1 MKTKSKL
8 LVTLLFVVLAISV
21 ALFGVSCKKN
31 PGGSE
36 SESTSSEQTE
46 EKTAVYYADAG
57 DGEYVVSL
65 KGNEYV
71 LSIAGDYKFGSFT
84 LNGGKLRLIA
94 GDGSYEGTIEGD
106 ELSLAYGG
114 KTYVLLEKIARKVTF
129 EGAEVA
135 AQTVMNGMT
144 ATKPADPAETGD
156 NVFIGW
162 YTSSDYTE
170 LYNFA
175 TPVRSD
181 IALYARFALVPAGQI
196 EYTATLKSGNETIAT
211 VQTVGGK
218 LFDLPAQEAKDGK
231 AFDGWYLG
239 SSADKLSSVYGGET
253 LTEDTTLYAVWRNG
267 TVYGVSVSETG
278 ISWKTTA
285 TGAVS
290 FRVRISA
297 PNGNNV
303 DTTVSQTAYNYSFAN
318 GEAGEYTVEITD
330 KNTDDAVTLTV
341 VNKKLAKVGG
351 FSVSESGILTYNKVE
366 NAQKYLLT
374 VICGNENHNHDPYD
388 NGTSV
393 YFDLSS
399 CDMVKGG
406 IKVTVTAQADGY
418 LSSVSDTFVYDKT
431 LGAVTKLAENDGV
444 LVWSP
449 VKNAMGYVVVIDG
462 EKISVGN
469 DTEYS
474 LKEYDAGSYTVGVYA
489 VAAGYNDGET
499 TEISYNKTSIAAPSG
514 LKIGKG
520 IVSWNAV
527 NGATGYSVNVNG
539 KTASVDGT
547 QTEFAM
553 TAGSGTT
560 EISVAAKDEKGVV
573 GAYSETISV
582 DFAEVTNL
590 RYEGGVLSWNPV
602 YNAVSYLVS
611 VNGGDALE
619 LVAGTTKTPVT
630 LTQAGRNA
638 LSVAYKNTSGNVV
651 MTKTIDV
658 TAYEIRFE
666 TLGGEKVNSVY
677 AAKGD
682 TVVVPDAVYD
692 GYEFA
697 GWYTVPAGAKN
708 NGRRY
713 YGGEYTGNGGM
724 QVFADWTAKKYE
736 ISLEVTGGTI
746 GQTTAQV
753 AYGEDYRL
761 PVAVSD
767 DESKVFGGWYSAPNG
782 AGVQYTDEKG
792 YGLTKWT
799 VVVDEERG
807 MTLYAGWLSVV
818 TYELDGSGNAYRAFA
833 GPGISYVSSV
843 KVSETFNEKPVTT
856 IESFAD
862 ARIVSI
868 QIPDTVTI
876 IADGA
881 KTGLYASGAF
891 QGCSALREISI
902 YETGHAVT
910 PKYASD
916 SGALYTL
923 TYTEDGQV
931 ATRTL
936 TGVPHAKTGDFAVM
950 DGTNAIGA
958 YAAASST
965 VFKVT
970 VPASVTSIGD
980 NAFNACSRLQEVG
993 FTAAKEG
1000 ETEKELTLGASV
1012 FKSCSSLVSVTL
1024 PGRVKNIDTNI
1035 FASCNKLSYLNI
1047 SGENKDYRSEDGMLL
1062 NVAGTKLI
1070 YCPRGREGEVTIP
1083 DSVSEIA
1090 ESAFESCKN
1099 IEKITIPAGVETI
1112 GKNAFKNCGDVTEL
1126 AFLGT
1131 SSDKPL
1137 AIGESAF
1144 YGLKGLTSLTLPE
1157 NLYTLGKNAFG
1168 GTEQLFTVKVE
1179 SGIYDKTQNA
1189 YVLNFADAAF
1199 ASSSSVYYVNEII
1212 LGKNVPP
1219 FNISGVF
1226 GYKVAK
1232 VTIDPANTNYKEQDS
1247 VLYSAD
1253 GKKLVFYPAAKAG
1266 AFTIPDG
1273 VEEIASSAFKY
1284 SSGLTSVTIPASVT
1298 KIDDS
1303 AFANCSKLKSVI
1315 FATEKEGGQTNELT
1329 IASNAFSGS
1338 ALVSVAFPDRLVS
1351 LADSVLNGCKYLTS
1365 VTFGT
1370 GLKTIG
1376 KSAFSS
1382 CTSLQSIV
1390 IPEGVTE
1397 LGDSAFSGC
1406 SKLASVVL
1414 PSTLEKFGQYN
1425 GETLTSF
1432 SAFGNC
1438 DLLGSVTFSG
1448 ENENFS
1454 TKDGVLY
1461 LKKGNKETDL
1471 FFCPV
1476 SNEGQG
1482 GVIVIPSSVT
1492 KIWDKAFNNT
1502 VGVKEI
1508 RFENDKIADDA
1519 TLSIGKNVFSGSHVE
1534 TLILPEGMR
1543 TIERSAIYSAK
1554 YLQSVTIPSTVTL
1567 IKSTAFQYD
1576 VALREVIFREG
1587 GTEPLE
1593 IQDAKY
1599 SDTATS
1605 FSPYNSAFNGCTS
1618 LESISFPERT
1628 VKIGA
1633 YVFQNITGLKSVH
1646 IPSTVKTIAGY
1657 AFAGCTSLESVTFA
1671 ANCAL
1676 TEIPLY
1682 AFNKCSSLKT
1692 IDLPKGISEIGCNAF
1707 SNSGLTSIT
1716 IPKNVKRLGG
1726 ISYFGSSSSVS
1737 GYTFASCYD
1746 LASVTFEEGSVL
1758 ESIESYAFN
1767 EDQNLT
1773 AIELPASLK
1782 NLGDSLFAKTGIK
1795 EIVVPANVETLTGTT
1810 FFQAYSLS
1818 SVTFA
1823 EGTKLSSI
1831 GGRAF
1836 AYTALTSF
1844 AFPETTA
1851 DKLTL
1856 GSSLFANCTALKEV
1870 HLSSKVA
1877 SVDGVFTDCYS
1888 IEKVTVADGN
1898 ENLSVAEGE
1907 PIIYNKDRTAVCYVY
1922 GDLSETLTIAEGTTE
1937 IYDYA
1942 FANRQGIKTL
1952 ILPSS
1957 LITIGSYAFRNCY
1970 DLETVT
1976 FTDGAKSLTKFGNY
1990 AFQNCSS
1997 LTKIVLPENL
2007 TEIGQSAFDGCASL
2021 SLVTMGNAV
2030 KTIGRSAF
2038 RKTTS
2043 LKNIEFSSAL
2053 TTIDTGAFEG
2063 SGLTSVTIPASVTT
2077 LNGKAFADCVGLTS
2091 VTFEEGANKTLTVN
2105 ANVFNGSSVTE
2116 LAIPNRVKELKSQAF
2131 MGMASLTK
2139 VTFGDKVA
2147 ANLSGKLIK
2156 NAFKNCTSLE
2166 SIEIPEGITE
2176 IQENAFQGCSKLSS
2190 VKLPST
2196 LKTLGTSTTSASSVW
2211 TGCVFDQ
2218 CVSLTSIDLPDSLT
2232 YIGTYTFRGT
2242 GLTSVTLPSGIVH
2255 LSGTNNDT
2263 YAIKTGTSYF
2273 LENSSATGSKTAGQ
2287 FMDCANLETV
2297 ILPAGLKT
2305 IGIGAF
2311 YNCPKL
2317 TKVVYDGYL
2326 GEGSALP
2333 SSTYAVGSLA
2343 FGKTAVKDL
2352 SIEAMTVMGQYAF
2365 AESNLES
2372 VVFDGSCAV
2381 TAIPSYA
2388 FADLAALR
2396 TVVLPN
2402 ALKSVG
2408 SWAFRNCTSLRS
2420 VDLGMNLTSLSNNVF
2435 TGSGLE
2441 TIDLSY
2447 VTSLDSGVFNG
2458 CSDLHTVVLS
2468 EELLQIPASAF
2479 TDCTSLESIAF
2490 PEKLTQIGRNAF
2502 YGSGLRSVTITENVQ
2517 VIDADAF
2524 GGLKNL
2530 AAFGVS
2536 TKNSAFYAEDGC
2548 LYTAENELFAY
2559 PLAKIAKEES
2569 IVIPN
2574 GKSLGSYAFDGLAAI
2589 TDGNGEII
2597 SAVKEVKLPD
2607 TLETIPAYA
2616 FYNFRSLERI
2626 EIPEGV
2632 TQIGEYAFANC
2643 ENLSYVKIP
2652 STLQYVGAI
2661 GANYIAENNG
2671 YTFLN
2676 CTSLKTVDFSA
2687 ATGLVRFGVQAFA
2700 GSGLESIA
2708 IPEGVDV
2715 ISTGMFYECESLKSV
2730 TLPSTILAIN
2740 KNAFYGCTSLESIA
2754 IPENVTRI
2762 CDLYLGTPGISQS
2775 GSAFEG
2781 CTKLSSVTFL
2791 GNKLECF
2798 GTGTFAGCTALKAI
2812 TIPESV
2818 VAIGTECFKASGIL
2832 SIDIPESVTA
2842 LGNDKTGGTFENCVD
2857 LETVTGGEGL
2867 TVIGGKTF
2875 FGCAKLKTIV
2885 LGEKVSTIGDSAFEA
2900 SGLAEITIRS
2910 VAVYGNRAFAECA
2923 NLAKVTMPNETKKLN
2938 GTYIFYNCK
2947 SLKTFTIPSNV
2958 NSLGGHIFE
2967 GSGLTNIHIP
2977 RSVIAVSAYAFADC
2991 ADLETITIESG
3002 ITSVGMQTFANCVK
3016 VKTIYLPASIINVD
3030 DDSFLGWTAAQT
3042 IRTPASHSQAAA
3054 MWDLGWSA
3062 GAKVEYNSV
3071 QA

>member
-21 ALFGVSCKKN
+21 TLFGVSCKKN

-36 SESTSSEQTE
+36 SESTSSGQTE

-65 KGNEYV
+65 KGTEYV

-84 LNGGKLRLIA
+84 LNGGKLSLLA
-94 GDGSYEGTIEGD
+94 GDGSYDGTIEGD

-114 KTYVLLEKIARKVTF
+114 KTYVLIEKIARKVTF

-135 AQTVMNGMT
+135 AQTVTNGKT

-162 YTSSDYTE
+162 YTSSDYAE

-181 IALYARFALVPAGQI
+181 ISLYARFVSVPAGQI
-196 EYTATLKSGNETIAT
+196 EYTATLKNGNETVAT
-211 VQTVGGK
+211 VKTVGGK
-218 LFDLPAQEAKDGK
+218 LFDLPSQEAKDGK

-239 SSADKLSSVYGGET
+239 SSADKLSTVYGGEI
-253 LTEDTTLYAVWRNG
+253 LAEDTTLYAVWRSG
-267 TVYGVSVSETG
+267 SVYGVSVSDTG

-297 PNGNNV
+297 PNGNDV
-303 DTTVSQTAYNYSFAN
+303 DTTVSQTVYNYSFAN
-318 GEAGEYTVEITD
+318 GEAGEYTVEIAD
-330 KNTDDAVTLTV
+330 KNTNDAVTLTV

-366 NAQKYLLT
+366 NAQRYLLT

-418 LSSVSDTFVYDKT
+418 VSSVSDTFVYDKT

-444 LVWSP
+444 LVWNP
-449 VKNAMGYVVVIDG
+449 VKNAMGYVVVING
-462 EKISVGN
+462 EKISVGS

-499 TEISYNKTSIAAPSG
+499 TEITYNKTSVAAPSG
-514 LKIGKG
+514 LKVGKG

-527 NGATGYSVNVNG
+527 NGATGYSVNING
-539 KTASVDGT
+539 KITSVAGT

-560 EISVAAKDEKGVV
+560 EISVAAKDGNGVV
-573 GAYSETISV
+573 GAYSETLFV

-590 RYEGGVLSWNPV
+590 HYEGGVFSWNPV

-619 LVAGTTKTPVT
+619 LASGTTKTAVT
-630 LTQAGRNA
+630 LTQAGRNT
-638 LSVAYKNTSGNVV
+638 LSVAYKNMNGNVV
-651 MTKTIDV
+651 MTKTLAV
-658 TAYEIRFE
+658 TAYEVRFE
-666 TLGGEKVNSVY
+666 TLGGERVDSVY
-677 AAKGD
+677 VAKGD

-713 YGGEYTGNGGM
+713 YGGEYTLNGGM

-736 ISLEVTGGTI
+736 VNLEVTGGTVD
-746 GQTTAQV
+746 QTTAQV
-753 AYGEDYRL
+753 SYGEDYRL

-782 AGVQYTDEKG
+782 AGVQYTDVQG

-799 VVVDEERG
+799 VVVDEARG
-807 MTLYAGWLSVV
+807 MTLYANWLSVV
-818 TYELDGSGNAYRAFA
+818 TYELDGSGNAYRAFS
-833 GPGISYVSSV
+833 GPGISYVTSV

-856 IESFAD
+856 IESFAGSG
-862 ARIVSI
+862 IVSI

-876 IADGA
+876 IADGS

-891 QGCSALREISI
+891 QGCMSLREIVI
-902 YETGHAVT
+902 YETGRAVT

-923 TYTEDGQV
+923 TYTDDGQV

-936 TGVPHAKTGDFAVM
+936 TGIPHAKTGEFAVM

-980 NAFNACSRLQEVG
+980 NAFNACSRLQEVE

-1024 PGRVKNIDTNI
+1024 PGRIKNVDTEI
-1035 FASCNKLSYLNI
+1035 FASCNKLAYLNI
-1047 SGENKDYRSEDGMLL
+1047 SGENQDYSSENGMLL
-1062 NVAGTKLI
+1062 TAGGTKLI

-1083 DSVSEIA
+1083 DIVTEIA
-1090 ESAFESCKN
+1090 DSAFESCKN
-1099 IEKITIPAGVETI
+1099 LEKITIPAGIETI
-1112 GKNAFKNCGDVTEL
+1112 GKDAFKNCIGVTEL
-1126 AFLGT
+1126 IFLGT
-1131 SSDKPL
+1131 ENDNPL
-1137 AIGESAF
+1137 TIKESAF
-1144 YGLKGLTSLTLPE
+1144 YGLKELTSLTLPE
-1157 NLYTLGKNAFG
+1157 NLYTLEKKAFG
-1168 GTEQLFTVKVE
+1168 GATNLFTVRVE
-1179 SGIYDKTQNA
+1179 SGIYDRARKE
-1189 YVLNFADAAF
+1189 YVLNFEDDAF
-1199 ASSSSVYYVNEII
+1199 AGSSPVYVVTEII
-1212 LGKNVPP
+1212 LGKNVPS

-1232 VTIDPANTNYKEQDS
+1232 ITIDPANTNYKEQDS

-1273 VEEIASSAFKY
+1273 VEEITSSVFKY
-1284 SSGLTSVTIPASVT
+1284 SDGLTSVTIPSSVT
-1298 KIDDS
+1298 KIEDS

-1315 FATEKEGGQTNELT
+1315 FAAEKEGEQAKELT
-1329 IASNAFSGS
+1329 IASNAFSSS
-1338 ALVSVAFPDRLVS
+1338 ALVSVAFPDRLTS
-1351 LADSVLNGCKYLTS
+1351 LGDSVLYNCKSLTS

-1382 CTSLQSIV
+1382 CISLKSIV

-1397 LGDSAFSGC
+1397 LGDSAFASC
-1406 SKLASVVL
+1406 SKLESVVL

-1425 GETLTSF
+1425 GDTLTSF
-1432 SAFGNC
+1432 SAFSNC
-1438 DLLGSVTFSG
+1438 DKLGSVEFSG
-1448 ENENFS
+1448 ENDNFS
-1454 TKDGVLY
+1454 TIDGVLY
-1461 LKKGNKETDL
+1461 LKQKGKETDL

-1476 SNEGQG
+1476 SNEGDG
-1482 GVIVIPSSVT
+1482 GVVVIPSTVV
-1492 KIWDKAFNNT
+1492 KIWDKAFKNT
-1502 VGVKEI
+1502 LNVKEI
-1508 RFENDKIADDA
+1508 RFENDKIAENGS
-1519 TLSIGKNVFSGSHVE
+1519 LSIGQNLLEGSHVE
-1534 TLILPEGMR
+1534 TLILPEGLQ
-1543 TIERSAIYSAK
+1543 TVERSAFNSAK
-1554 YLQSVTIPSTVTL
+1554 YLKSVTIPSTVTL

-1576 VALREVIFREG
+1576 SALREVIFREG

-1599 SDTATS
+1599 SDTITS
-1605 FSPYNSAFNGCTS
+1605 LNASYSAFNGCTS

-1646 IPSTVKTIAGY
+1646 IPSTVTTIAGY
-1657 AFAGCTSLESVTFA
+1657 AFSGCTSLESVTFA
-1671 ANCAL
+1671 ENSSL
-1676 TEIPLY
+1676 TEISLY
-1682 AFNKCSSLKT
+1682 VFNKCSSLKT
-1692 IDLPKGISEIGCNAF
+1692 IDLPEGITEIGCNAF
-1707 SNSGLTSIT
+1707 SDSGLTSIT

-1726 ISYFGSSSSVS
+1726 ASYIGSSSVS
-1737 GYTFASCYD
+1737 GSSFASCYD

-1758 ESIESYAFN
+1758 ESIEDYAFN
-1767 EDQNLT
+1767 GDQNLT
-1773 AIELPASLK
+1773 AIELPSSLIK
-1782 NLGDSLFAKTGIK
+1782 LGTMVFARTGIT
-1795 EIVVPANVETLTGTT
+1795 EIEVPANVETLSGSA
-1810 FFQAYSLS
+1810 FYQAYSLS

-1823 EGTKLSSI
+1823 EGSKLTKIDGS
-1831 GGRAF
+1831 AF
-1836 AYTALTSF
+1836 AYTAITSF

-1856 GSSLFANCTALKEV
+1856 GTSLFANCTALKEV
-1870 HLSSKVA
+1870 YLSSKVA
-1877 SVDGVFTDCYS
+1877 SVNGVFTDCYS
-1888 IEKVTVADGN
+1888 IEKVTVAEGN

-1907 PIIYNKDRTAVCYVY
+1907 PIIYNKDRTAVCYVF
-1922 GDLSETLTIAEGTTE
+1922 GDLSSVLEIPEGTTE
-1937 IYDYA
+1937 IYAYA

-1952 ILPSS
+1952 ILPST
-1957 LITIGSYAFRNCY
+1957 LITIGNYAFRNCY

-1976 FTDGAKSLTKFGNY
+1976 FTDGAKSLTKLGTY

-2007 TEIGQSAFDGCASL
+2007 TEIGQRAFEDCTSL

-2030 KTIGRSAF
+2030 TTIGSYAF
-2038 RKTTS
+2038 SNTSS
-2043 LKNIEFSSAL
+2043 LKNIVFSSAL
-2053 TTIDTGAFEG
+2053 TKIDTYAFEG
-2063 SGLTSVTIPASVTT
+2063 SGLTTVTIPASVTT
-2077 LNGKAFADCVGLTS
+2077 LNGKAFVDCADMTS

-2105 ANVFNGSSVTE
+2105 ANVFNGTAITE
-2116 LAIPNRVKELKSQAF
+2116 LTIPNRVKELKSEAF
-2131 MGMASLTK
+2131 AEMHLLKK

-2147 ANLSGKLIK
+2147 ANISGKLLTK
-2156 NAFKNCTSLE
+2156 AFKNCTSLE
-2166 SIEIPEGITE
+2166 QIEIPEGITE
-2176 IQENAFQGCSKLSS
+2176 IQAYAFQGCTKLSS
-2190 VKLPST
+2190 VKLPGT

-2211 TGCVFDQ
+2211 SGYVFDQ

-2242 GLTSVTLPSGIVH
+2242 GLTSIKLPSGIVH

-2273 LENSSATGSKTAGQ
+2273 LESTSVTGSKTAGQ

-2333 SSTYAVGSLA
+2333 SSMYAVGSLA
-2343 FGKTAVKDL
+2343 FGGTAIKDL
-2352 SIEAMTVMGQYAF
+2352 SLESMTAIGQYAF
-2365 AESNLES
+2365 AQSNFESI
-2372 VVFDGSCAV
+2372 VFNSSCAI
-2381 TAIPSYA
+2381 TAIPNYA
-2388 FADLAALR
+2388 FADLVNLH
-2396 TVVLPN
+2396 TIVLPN
-2402 ALKSVG
+2402 ALKSIGNWV
-2408 SWAFRNCTSLRS
+2408 FRNCTSLKS
-2420 VDLGMNLTSLSNNVF
+2420 IDLGMNLTTVSQNAF

-2447 VTSLDSGVFNG
+2447 VTSLGSGVFSG
-2458 CSDLHTVVLS
+2458 CVDLHTVILS
-2468 EELLQIPASAF
+2468 EDLLQIQASTFAG
-2479 TDCTSLESIAF
+2479 CTSLESITF
-2490 PEKLTQIGRNAF
+2490 PEKLTQIGKNAF
-2502 YGSGLRSVTITENVQ
+2502 NGSGLRSVTITENIQ

-2530 AAFGVS
+2530 AAFNAS
-2536 TKNSAFYAEDGC
+2536 EKNVAFYAEDGC
-2548 LYTAENELFAY
+2548 LYTAENVLFAY
-2559 PLAKIAKEES
+2559 PLAKIAKEEA

-2589 TDGNGEII
+2589 MDGNGDII

-2661 GANYIAENNG
+2661 GQTYVAENSG

-2676 CTSLKTVDFSA
+2676 CTSLKTIDFSA
-2687 ATGLVRFGVQAFA
+2687 ATELVRFGVQAFA
-2700 GSGLESIA
+2700 GSGLESIV

-2715 ISTGMFYECESLKSV
+2715 ISTSMFYGCENLKSV

-2740 KNAFYGCTSLESIA
+2740 KSAFYGCTSLESIA

-2762 CDLYLGTPGISQS
+2762 SDLYLGTPGIAQS

-2791 GNKLECF
+2791 GNKLECL
-2798 GTGTFAGCTALKAI
+2798 GTKTFAGCTALKSI

-2818 VAIGTECFKASGIL
+2818 IMIANECFKASGVV
-2832 SIDIPESVTA
+2832 SVDIPESVTV
-2842 LGNDKTGGTFENCVD
+2842 LGNATTGGVFENCVD

-2867 TVIGGKTF
+2867 TLIGKCVF
-2875 FGCAKLKTIV
+2875 SGCTKLKSIV
-2885 LGEKVSTIGDSAFEA
+2885 LGEKVATIEESAFEA
-2900 SGLAEITIRS
+2900 SGLEEVTIRS
-2910 VAVYGNRAFAECA
+2910 VATYGKRAFAECA
-2923 NLAKVTMPNETKKLN
+2923 NLAKVTMPDETKKLT
-2938 GTYIFYNCK
+2938 GESIFYHCK
-2947 SLKTFTIPSNV
+2947 SLKSFTIPSNV
-2958 NSLGGHIFE
+2958 NSLGGHTFE
-2967 GSGLTNIHIP
+2967 GSGLTSIVIP
-2977 RSVIAVSAYAFADC
+2977 RNAIAVSAYAFADC
-2991 ADLETITIESG
+2991 GDLETVTIENG
-3002 ITSVGMQTFANCVK
+3002 ITTIGMQAFANCTK
-3016 VKTIYLPASIINVD
+3016 VKTIYIPMSVCSFNGNA
-3030 DDSFLGWTAAQT
+3030 FLGWTADQT
-3042 IRTPASHSQAAA
+3042 IRTPAGYGQVTAL
-3054 MWDLGWSA
+3054 WGTGWN
-3062 GAKVEYNSV
+3062 GGNAKVEYNSV